1 MQPREDVNFATQAL
15 AIEHLVTAG
24 AALGPGVHPVPAA
37 IEQRVARH
45 KLAALGVRCDD
56 LTAAQEAYL
65 RDWRIG
71 S

>member
-1 MQPREDVNFATQAL
+1 VTHL
-15 AIEHLVTAG
+15 ATAG

-37 IEQRVARH
+37 IEERVARH

-56 LTAAQEAYL
+56 LTAAQAAYL

>member
-1 MQPREDVNFATQAL
+1 VMDLTFATQAL
-15 AIEHLVTAG
+15 AVAHLAGAG
-24 AALGPGVHPVPAA
+24 AALGPGVHQVPTA

-56 LTAAQEAYL
+56 LTAAQAAYL
-65 RDWRIG
+65 RDWRTG

>member
-1 MQPREDVNFATQAL
+1 
-15 AIEHLVTAG
+15 
-24 AALGPGVHPVPAA
+24 VHPVPAA
-37 IEQRVARH
+37 IEGRVARL

-56 LTAAQEAYL
+56 LTAAQAGYL

>member
-1 MQPREDVNFATQAL
+1 
-15 AIEHLVTAG
+15 
-24 AALGPGVHPVPAA
+24 VPAA
-37 IEQRVARH
+37 IEGRVARH

-56 LTAAQEAYL
+56 LTAEQEAYL